1 MTTPAPKS
9 IKQVNESTLGITW
22 SDGHDSIYSV
32 KNLRENCPCAHCIDE
47 WSGKKMI
54 APGAITDDIKTLR
67 QLDFMPFSFIGMT
80 DTIPGFI
87 HMNCYGNFVSVRP
100 AKAKALKTRL

>member
-1 MTTPAPKS
+1 
-9 IKQVNESTLGITW
+9 
-22 SDGHDSIYSV
+22 
-32 KNLRENCPCAHCIDE
+32 
-47 WSGKKMI
+47 MI
-54 APGAITDDIKTLR
+54 SALKTLR

-80 DTIPGFI
+80 GTIPGFI